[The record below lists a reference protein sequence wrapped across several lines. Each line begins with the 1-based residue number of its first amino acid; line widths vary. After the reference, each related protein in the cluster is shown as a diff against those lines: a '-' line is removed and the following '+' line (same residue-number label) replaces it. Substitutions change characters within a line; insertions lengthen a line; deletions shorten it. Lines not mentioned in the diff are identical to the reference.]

1 MDPARDS
8 VHMLQILTV
17 SFSYVTTNWVHKCT
31 IMRRYIILQVN
42 GNVKQGHVC
51 GGGTDMD
58 LEASLGSFT
67 LKVFDHKFLS
77 SSGFVV
83 GECGGSGG
91 FGESVSVTG
100 EKGAFS
106 LGARCGR
113 RLLCHLHIQPCALRA
128 LLKPQLLLDVL
139 RGGRAG
145 RRGIA
150 RGFGR
155 RRDGFSVL
163 LPVGAVNLPLPTRS
177 EAAVAVHIRSCHSGL
192 LAWRW
197 GIRGR

>member
-1 MDPARDS
+1 
-8 VHMLQILTV
+8 
-17 SFSYVTTNWVHKCT
+17 
-31 IMRRYIILQVN
+31 
-42 GNVKQGHVC
+42 
-51 GGGTDMD
+51 MD
-58 LEASLGSFT
+58 LEACGLGIFT

-77 SSGFVV
+77 SSGFAV
-83 GECGGSGG
+83 GEGGRSGG
-91 FGESVSVTG
+91 FGESVCVTG
-100 EKGAFS
+100 EEGAFR
-106 LGARCGR
+106 LGARCGG

-128 LLKPQLLLDVL
+128 LLETQLLLDVL

-150 RGFGR
+150 GGFGGSGR

-163 LPVGAVNLPLPTRS
+163 LPVRAVNLPLPTRR

>member
-1 MDPARDS
+1 MQCTCKITVNFQS
-8 VHMLQILTV
+8 V
-17 SFSYVTTNWVHKCT
+17 K
-31 IMRRYIILQVN
+31 
-42 GNVKQGHVC
+42 GKA
-51 GGGTDMD
+51 DMD
-58 LEASLGSFT
+58 LEARGLGSFT

-77 SSGFVV
+77 SSRFAV
-83 GECGGSGG
+83 GECHRSGG

-100 EKGAFS
+100 EKNTFS
-106 LGARCGR
+106 LGARCGG

-128 LLKPQLLLDVL
+128 LLEPQLLLDVL

-150 RGFGR
+150 RGFGGFGR
-155 RRDGFSVL
+155 RRDGISVL
-163 LPVGAVNLPLPTRS
+163 PVRAVDLSLPTRRDT
-177 EAAVAVHIRSCHSGL
+177 AIAVHIRSCRSGL